1 MSNASQPF
9 SVYVSAHFVFSV
21 GVISNCLAV
30 KIADK
35 NYLAAGIPAAWQIVH
50 KKLIL
55 VKNTDAD
62 HAVEFFDFIDDLFGR
77 F

>member
-1 MSNASQPF
+1 MQ
-9 SVYVSAHFVFSV
+9 
-21 GVISNCLAV
+21 IKNCLE
-30 KIADK
+30 
-35 NYLAAGIPAAWQIVH
+35 AGIPVSRQIVH